1 MDDIFKALGDSSRR
15 RLLDALFEQDGRSL
29 GELAELLPEM
39 TRFGVMNHLS
49 VLEEAGLL
57 TTRRAGR
64 RKLHYLNP
72 VPVRQIHD
80 RWIDK
85 FTAPRVGALTS
96 LKAELEGATPMSR
109 PDHVY
114 QVIINVE
121 PERVWDA
128 ITSGDLTVQYFYGTR
143 VESDWEVG
151 SPIVYTYPDG
161 SVAADGEILSIDP
174 GREVEMTF
182 HARWDPDLDA
192 EGPAREIWRVEDFG
206 GASKLT
212 MELYDTPYGS
222 KTYEDFTNG
231 LPYIVSGMKT
241 LLETGERLPS
251 PS

>member
-1 MDDIFKALGDSSRR
+1 MDDTFKALGDSSRR

-121 PERVWDA
+121 SERVWDA